1 MNHTWTKRRG
11 AGLCALAATL
21 IIMAMAFTVP
31 SFAVPEPAPVT
42 LRIEGINGNLY
53 YGEIDISNLTDP
65 TAADVIAKADADS
78 DDLTV
83 TGLEAGYITSVNSDG
98 SGLTQTGWDGWLF
111 RLNMVSPTVGLDA
124 CTVSAGDHLV
134 LYYSDEFVSG
144 MQFPTV
150 NTDGIANGVLIFT
163 DTTGENAVPIEGMS
177 VTWGY
182 ADTTA
187 EYTTDADGKITIDAS
202 QLTAGD
208 HTVSVSRM
216 QDGVPTVLRLAPDYK
231 ITIHGSEDTTA
242 AETVASTVSET
253 VADTVAD
260 TMVDTTADANASTE
274 STDGDSTAA
283 NTAATAETT
292 KDSKDTSSDSSGC
305 KSALGGISLVST
317 AVILG
322 AATLLSKKK
331 H

>member
-11 AGLCALAATL
+11 AGLCALAVAL
-21 IIMAMAFTVP
+21 IIMTTALTVP
-31 SFAVPEPAPVT
+31 SFAVPDPNSVT

-53 YGEIDISNLTDP
+53 YGEVDISNLTDP

-111 RLNMVSPTVGLDA
+111 RINMVSPTVGLDA
-124 CTVSAGDHLV
+124 CTVNAGDNIV

-150 NTDGIANGVLIFT
+150 NTDNIADGVLIFT

-208 HTVSVSRM
+208 HSVSVSRM
-216 QDGVPTVLRLAPDYK
+216 KDGVPTVLRLAPDYK
-231 ITIHGSEDTTA
+231 VTIQGSEDTTA

-253 VADTVAD
+253 VADTVAE
-260 TMVDTTADANASTE
+260 TVADTTADTTASAE
-274 STDGDSTAA
+274 STAEDSTAA
-283 NTAATAETT
+283 NTVASSETT
-292 KDSKDTSSDSSGC
+292 QGSNDTSADNSGC
-305 KSALGGISLVST
+305 KSALGGISLVSA
-317 AVILG
+317 AVLFG